1 MGTLHIKPTRSR
13 VTCWRPRAIHDHD
26 EAVRA
31 APTRQRR
38 WAFVMLG
45 LGLALML
52 LASRGLAQPAPSVNN
67 TAAHTTIDPAAHER
81 SMPLGTPSQPT
92 NASGMPATQR
102 ATSEW
107 GIVRTVLSLAGVVS
121 FALFVGAILRKAAR
135 AQGGL
140 RASLGP
146 GGRAPSGVLEVLGR
160 YPVSRGVTLVL
171 LRVDRRVLLLS
182 QSSSR
187 RAGTSM
193 STLCE
198 INDAE
203 DVASLLVKSRD
214 DEGET
219 MTRRFQDLL
228 DHQNRPELAIPR
240 DPAPGEV
247 QHFDATHEIEIVEA
261 PGTSPLDAIGRT
273 VDLIRARM
281 SGSRAAHSATKT
293 EAAV

>member
-1 MGTLHIKPTRSR
+1 MGTLHIKPTRHR
-13 VTCWRPRAIHDHD
+13 VSCWRPRAVHDHD

-31 APTRQRR
+31 APSRQRR
-38 WAFVMLG
+38 WAAVMLS

-52 LASRGLAQPAPSVNN
+52 LASRGLAQPAPTVND
-67 TAAHTTIDPAAHER
+67 TVARTTIDPAAHER
-81 SMPLGTPSQPT
+81 AMPLGSTPQPA
-92 NASGMPATQR
+92 ASNGASASRSTG
-102 ATSEW
+102 EW

-160 YPVSRGVTLVL
+160 YPISRGVTLVL

-198 INDAE
+198 ITDAE
-203 DVASLLVKSRD
+203 DVASLLVKARD

-219 MTRRFQDLL
+219 MARRFQDLL

-240 DPAPGEV
+240 DLAPGEV
-247 QHFDATHEIEIVEA
+247 QHFDADHDIEIVD
-261 PGTSPLDAIGRT
+261 PPTPSGLDAIGRT
-273 VDLIRARM
+273 VELIRARM
-281 SGSRAAHSATKT
+281 SRPQHGHSVAKP
-293 EAAV
+293 EAVA